1 MGGRAR
7 VWGNGIK
14 RIKKWK
20 RKNVPVRDEIAACN
34 FEQWKKRA
42 GGRWRGSW
50 VDEAAWENYYY
61 CWKNVKGT
69 EHKAHSEM
77 KGEGGAWS
85 KSSGVSL
92 LLLPLDARHPGN
104 GAHFMII
111 TLILLCCSLV
121 WCKELSYLR
130 AGGMGSEGKY
140 NFHRLARDNKAN

>member
-1 MGGRAR
+1 MGKLLLLLEKCERHRAQCAQ
-7 VWGNGIK
+7 
-14 RIKKWK
+14 
-20 RKNVPVRDEIAACN
+20 RDE
-34 FEQWKKRA
+34 
-42 GGRWRGSW
+42 GR
-50 VDEAAWENYYY
+50 
-61 CWKNVKGT
+61 
-69 EHKAHSEM
+69 
-77 KGEGGAWS
+77 GGAWS